1 MKRPL
6 YVVATED
13 EKARFVPVGE
23 ESIVTGVG
31 YANVFD
37 ALKSVPR
44 DRQIINIGYAG
55 SNKIPVGKLCN
66 IAVVENYHPNASY
79 ESDKI
84 YILEDDGVING
95 YVCYTSNDFVTKTS
109 IQDPCVFD
117 MELYAIC
124 AMGFSA
130 VKAKKLITDNL
141 SARQYKDN
149 TGVDVCNTKAGK
161 AE

>member
-1 MKRPL
+1 MQYQDENRMVGGDAMKRPL
-6 YVVATED
+6 YVVATEG
-13 EKARFVPVGE
+13 ERARFVPAGE

-31 YANVFD
+31 YANVFG

-66 IAVVENYHPNASY
+66 IAVVENYHPNTSY

-95 YVCYTSNDFVTKTS
+95 YVCYTSNDFVSKQASKIHVYSTWSYT
-109 IQDPCVFD
+109 QF
-117 MELYAIC
+117 AQW
-124 AMGFSA
+124 GF
-130 VKAKKLITDNL
+130 LP
-141 SARQYKDN
+141 
-149 TGVDVCNTKAGK
+149 
-161 AE
+161 